1 MTKDDLRFVADA
13 LLALCEPDPLRPCYS
28 EEAFDQKIK
37 LAHRREPSVLGLV
50 LSKHLQDDLLAHECE
65 DVLKMA
71 GLTQRQSEVLQ
82 LRIEGYTFEEIGRA
96 GNHSKQGAQ
105 NIFVQAL
112 KKLGR
117 SCRVY
122 RYEGISEVY
131 RSELNRGIR
140 PKAFGR
146 LPGVDTAR

>member
-13 LLALCEPDPLRPCYS
+13 LLALCEPDPSRPFYS
-28 EEAFDQKIK
+28 EEAFDHKLK
-37 LAHRREPSVLGLV
+37 LAYHREPKLIGLILV
-50 LSKHLQDDLLAHECE
+50 KHLQDDLLAHECE
-65 DVLKMA
+65 DVLDAA
-71 GLTQRQSEVLQ
+71 GLTCRQLEVLQ
-82 LRIEGYTFEEIGRA
+82 MRIEGYTFEEIGAR
-96 GNHSKQGAQ
+96 GNHTKQGAQ

-122 RYEGISEVY
+122 RYEGLSEVY
-131 RSELNRGIR
+131 RSELRRGLR

-146 LPGVDTAR
+146 MP